1 MTSDRPENEQVL
13 ESERNEVL
21 RQLEEWLEM
30 PMLLLGLG
38 WLVLV
43 VLEFT
48 VGLSPLLERVNTVI
62 WVIFVLDFALRFTL
76 APRKG
81 EYLKSNWLTALSLFL
96 PALRLLRIARLVR
109 LLRVARVARG
119 LRLVRVVGSLN
130 RGMRA
135 LGRSMGR
142 RGFGYVLALT
152 LLVTVVGA
160 AGMFAFE
167 NEVPGEGGL
176 HTYGNAL
183 WWTAMLMTTMGSDYW
198 PQTPE
203 GRILALILA
212 IYAFAVFGYVTATL
226 ASFFIG
232 RDAESEGAS
241 CRALRLSIPCKQRSR
256 PCAPRS
262 GICGSG
268 ARGRRA
274 HSRTSRAS
282 SATARHGFDSSKGAL
297 VS

>member
-1 MTSDRPENEQVL
+1 MARGEPEGEIEL

-21 RQLEEWLEM
+21 KQLEEWLEV

-48 VGLSPLLERVNTVI
+48 VGLSPLLETVNTVI

-81 EYLKSNWLTALSLFL
+81 DYLKSNWLTALSLFL

-142 RGFGYVLALT
+142 RGFGYVMALT
-152 LLVTVVGA
+152 LIVTVVGA

-167 NEVPGEGGL
+167 NEVPEEGGL
-176 HTYGNAL
+176 HTYGASL

-226 ASFFIG
+226 ATFFIG
-232 RDAESEGAS
+232 RDAENEAGELPSADSINALQAEVA
-241 CRALRLSIPCKQRSR
+241 ALRAELRELRLGNTGQE
-256 PCAPRS
+256 
-262 GICGSG
+262 
-268 ARGRRA
+268 
-274 HSRTSRAS
+274 
-282 SATARHGFDSSKGAL
+282 TAQTQDPG
-297 VS
+297 